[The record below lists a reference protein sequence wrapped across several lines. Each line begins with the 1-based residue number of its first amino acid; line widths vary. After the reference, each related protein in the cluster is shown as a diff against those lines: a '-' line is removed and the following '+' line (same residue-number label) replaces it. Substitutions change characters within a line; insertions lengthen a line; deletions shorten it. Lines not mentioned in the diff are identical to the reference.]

1 MGNER
6 EMRPAVIAWLRATG
20 HPNHCFESSF
30 GHGYVDIVGF
40 RFAEQTSRR
49 IPPLEAVA
57 VVELKL
63 SKIAEVIR
71 QALNNRT
78 FIAASW
84 CAMQTAFVASMRP
97 QTLDKFKDAG
107 VGLLAVDGLEV
118 KTIVLP
124 LGTLRNVHP
133 EDEPHYRKYITKRM
147 PARLWRRR
155 FEESTE

>member
-1 MGNER
+1 MANER

-20 HPNHCFESSF
+20 HPNHCFESHF
-30 GHGYVDIVGF
+30 GHGYADIVGF
-40 RFAEQTSRR
+40 RFAEQVSRL

-63 SKIAEVIR
+63 SRIAEVIH
-71 QALNNRT
+71 QASSNRR

-84 CAMQTAFVASMRP
+84 CAMPATFVASMRP
-97 QTLDKFKDAG
+97 KTFDKFKDAG
-107 VGLLAVDGLEV
+107 VGLLAVDGMDV

-124 LGTLRNVHP
+124 LGSLRKVHP
-133 EDEPHYRKYITKRM
+133 EDEPSYRKYITKRM